1 MFDWVPNAPFIK
13 FTTEKRNKEMN
24 SIKEDAKQKIKKI
37 KKSKGN
43 FFNSVLISKVG

>member
-24 SIKEDAKQKIKKI
+24 KIKEDAKRKIKKI
-37 KKSKGN
+37 KNQKEIFSIQ
-43 FFNSVLISKVG
+43 F